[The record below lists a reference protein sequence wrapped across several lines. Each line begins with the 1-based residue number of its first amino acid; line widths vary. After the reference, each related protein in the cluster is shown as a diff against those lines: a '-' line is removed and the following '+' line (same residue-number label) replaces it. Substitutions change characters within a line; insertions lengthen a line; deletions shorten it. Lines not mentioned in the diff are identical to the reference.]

1 MTASTAIAASR
12 STLFDAH
19 DFLREATHATHI
31 RLHGLRQ
38 FEAIADARL
47 DRASYAELL
56 RSLHAYH
63 AIIANAAEA
72 GGLLH
77 LSTSPLR
84 QSLLEADLA
93 SLGSAPSH
101 EELSWTTP
109 SREALYGALYVA
121 EGSALGGKVIAR
133 QLDYLFG
140 DAAEGRTFFR
150 GAGDTGPRWRA
161 FLAALAQAGDEGAMP
176 QLVAGAEA
184 SFALFERCVAA

>member
-1 MTASTAIAASR
+1 MTAFTATAAPRTTS
-12 STLFDAH
+12 FDAH
-19 DFLREATHATHI
+19 AFLREATHATHI
-31 RLHGLRQ
+31 RLHGLNQ
-38 FEAIADARL
+38 FQAIAEGLL
-47 DRASYAELL
+47 DRTSYAALL

-63 AIIANAAEA
+63 AVIASAAEA

-93 SLGSAPSH
+93 ALGSAPSH
-101 EELSWTTP
+101 DALTWTAP
-109 SREALYGALYVA
+109 SREALYGAIYVA
-121 EGSALGGKVIAR
+121 EGSALGGRVIAR

-140 DAAEGRTFFR
+140 DAAAGRTFFR

-161 FLAALAQAGDEGAMP
+161 FLAALDQASDEHAMP